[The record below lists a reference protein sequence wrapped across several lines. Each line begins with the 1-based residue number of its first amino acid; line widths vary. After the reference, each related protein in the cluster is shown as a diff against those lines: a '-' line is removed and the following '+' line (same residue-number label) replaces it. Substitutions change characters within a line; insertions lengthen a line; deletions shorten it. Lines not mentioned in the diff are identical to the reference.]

1 MAERQ
6 GIEPSSLAGG
16 TVFKTAGTP
25 LRRDAPFMGAGYF
38 ARPGRPPGVCHLGI
52 QAPYLGAQPGTRTRK
67 LPALNGTTLPFAQPR
82 VTGVR
87 EEIRTP
93 AGHALNV
100 LPLPIGLRE
109 RDMVAQPG
117 NDPGSPP

>member
-1 MAERQ
+1 MAEPNR
-6 GIEPSSLAGG
+6 IERSTLRSLGVSNSFEEPTSVGSKEWRSA
-16 TVFKTAGTP
+16 KESNPHP
-25 LRRDAPFMGAGYF
+25 LRE
-38 ARPGRPPGVCHLGI
+38 ARFSRPLAHHCAATLRYDGVR
-52 QAPYLGAQPGTRTRK
+52 PRTRTRK

-109 RDMVAQPG
+109 REIGGPAG
-117 NDPGSPP
+117 

>member
-25 LRRDAPFMGAGYF
+25 LRRDAPF
-38 ARPGRPPGVCHLGI
+38 RNV
-52 QAPYLGAQPGTRTRK
+52 GAQPGTRTRK

-109 RDMVAQPG
+109 REIGGPAG
-117 NDPGSPP
+117 